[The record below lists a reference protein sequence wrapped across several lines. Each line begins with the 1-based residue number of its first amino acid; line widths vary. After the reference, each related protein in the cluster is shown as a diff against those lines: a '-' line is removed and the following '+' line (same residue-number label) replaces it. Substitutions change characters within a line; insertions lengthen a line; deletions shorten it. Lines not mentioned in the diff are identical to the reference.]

1 MQESSELS
9 ETSFAIVRANDPSD
23 GALNAE
29 HRFFRE
35 ALKFASAGGCF
46 ASERGLNKPGH
57 GR

>member
-1 MQESSELS
+1 MQESSELT
-9 ETSFAIVRANDPSD
+9 ETSFAVVRANDPSD
-23 GALNAE
+23 GTLNAA

-35 ALKFASAGGCF
+35 ALKRFFAGCF